1 MSHPLRLRLRVSS
14 FGTEAVGGG
23 VAEGPLRVSASTS
36 SFEVQIEKWGP
47 GVGYF
52 VLRLRVSSFGAHPR
66 GGEGYMRV
74 VSSFEFRF
82 AKRTGR
88 EGERHTHTYFE
99 KLLDETVAEVIMYG
113 PPTMIDGQAAAREA
127 D

>member
-99 KLLDETVAEVIMYG
+99 KLLDETVAEVLMG
-113 PPTMIDGQAAAREA
+113 REDA
-127 D
+127 FSGR